1 MIERRIVRRYA
12 QALFNAASKAD
23 VVDRVE
29 SDLGFVGYA
38 FESSDDLMDAFRSPL
53 IPRDRKKAIVRAL
66 FEEKIHE
73 ITLSYLD
80 LLVEN
85 RREEA
90 VVQTEAEYIEI
101 ANEARGI
108 VNVLVTSAVRL
119 EDDEEARLVA
129 KLNAITGKSVHLE
142 KHVDPSIIG
151 GVVIRIGDK
160 LIDGSIR
167 GQLDRLREQ
176 LIS

>member
-12 QALFNAASKAD
+12 QALFNAASKAV

-38 FESSDDLMDAFRSPL
+38 FESSEELMDAFRSPL
-53 IPRDRKKAIVRAL
+53 VPRDRKKAIVRSL
-66 FEEKIHE
+66 FEDKIHE

-80 LLVEN
+80 LLIDH
-85 RREEA
+85 RREDA
-90 VVQTEAEYIEI
+90 VLQTEDVYIEI

-108 VNVLVTSAVRL
+108 VNVQVISAVRL
-119 EDDEEARLVA
+119 EEDEEARLVV
-129 KLNAITGKSVHLE
+129 KLNAMTGKSVHLE
-142 KHVDPSIIG
+142 KHVDPGIIG
-151 GVVIRIGDK
+151 GAIIRIGDK

-167 GQLDRLREQ
+167 GQLASLREQ
-176 LIS
+176 LVS